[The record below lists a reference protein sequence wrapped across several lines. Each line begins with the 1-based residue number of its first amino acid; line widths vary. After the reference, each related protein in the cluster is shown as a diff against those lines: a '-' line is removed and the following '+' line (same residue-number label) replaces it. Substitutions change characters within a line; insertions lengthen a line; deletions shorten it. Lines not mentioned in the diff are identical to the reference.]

1 MQEEVKVVVVKE
13 NDIYIEVFS
22 GTEEE
27 LSSIRGNIKELFENK
42 EIKELTLS
50 KEDYESFKSDINKL
64 VELSEN

>member
-50 KEDYESFKSDINKL
+50 KKDYESFKSDINKL
-64 VELSEN
+64 VELSEK